1 MPSVYVYVCIC
12 IILFYISV
20 QEVQMEADYKLNM
33 RLMFLWIVP
42 HKKNG
47 TKTHSEQVPMEVRS
61 F

>member
-12 IILFYISV
+12 IILFYIPV

-42 HKKNG
+42 HK
-47 TKTHSEQVPMEVRS
+47 
-61 F
+61 